1 MEMSGAVPREGSPLE
16 PASVRRRSLRW
27 RLALVH
33 GATSAIFSLILLGLC
48 ALLLDRATRQGAIS
62 VDPRFVIPLGDGGFI
77 TVREYQAVLRR
88 EAVGVLLSRGFALS
102 VALAGLGLAAAYLLS
117 GNLLRPLRD
126 ITATART
133 MSATRLDARIRLDG
147 PQDELKYLADT
158 FDQLIDRLQAATAVQ
173 NRFLL
178 DAGHEL
184 RTPLTVIR
192 TELEVGL
199 MDANAPSE
207 EMRVSARGALRA
219 AEQLSTK
226 VEQLLVIGK
235 AKSMTAGP
243 AKPATVVDLSLA
255 VRMALAAVSGQAASK
270 GIVVEERLC
279 EAPVRGDPELL
290 QELTLALLD
299 NAVRHSSPNA
309 LVIVETERKDDQP
322 QLTVINDGASVPD
335 AAAGVLTSAFRRGG
349 TARTARQGGGLGLS
363 IAAAVADAHGATLE
377 ALARPTGG
385 LTVRVTFPKGSWH

>member
-1 MEMSGAVPREGSPLE
+1 
-16 PASVRRRSLRW
+16 
-27 RLALVH
+27 
-33 GATSAIFSLILLGLC
+33 
-48 ALLLDRATRQGAIS
+48 
-62 VDPRFVIPLGDGGFI
+62 
-77 TVREYQAVLRR
+77 
-88 EAVGVLLSRGFALS
+88 
-102 VALAGLGLAAAYLLS
+102 
-117 GNLLRPLRD
+117 
-126 ITATART
+126 

-243 AKPATVVDLSLA
+243 AKPATIVDLSLA

-309 LVIVETERKDDQP
+309 LVIVKTERKDDQP